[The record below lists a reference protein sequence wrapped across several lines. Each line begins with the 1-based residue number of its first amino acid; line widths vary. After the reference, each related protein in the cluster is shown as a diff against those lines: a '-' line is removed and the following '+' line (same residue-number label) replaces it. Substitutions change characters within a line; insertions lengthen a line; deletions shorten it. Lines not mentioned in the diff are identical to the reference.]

1 MANET
6 QTGTALSPGLA
17 TRLRDVARCP
27 FATSAELHA
36 LTGRTFLRSIA
47 SLRERGLI
55 QSVDYRSGVNG
66 RVSARHFLTREGL
79 RVLSEWLGQPESVTL
94 RELPVSAEW
103 QQELLGRIEILA
115 LVYRV
120 AVQVARCRTEAGDD
134 CMVSVL
140 FPRDGAFDG
149 IIDCADGL
157 WFGVIRQ
164 GYGLSLSN
172 LGRRLKRQ
180 ARKSVQPA
188 TVFVVTADGLAKPPV
203 MRRLLERRSRFTGVI
218 SFEGDIRV
226 DQVDEAVWMLP
237 GHLGRESLSLRDVVE
252 NAVGLPG
259 SRPFVKTSYK
269 MAGHP
274 VPLADLSESA
284 WAELT
289 WAQRQSVD
297 DVLLWP
303 LMDIRQLAALRSVP
317 YANKALVLSQVVGLG
332 LIVRVRMH
340 ELPRRRFALSD
351 EGLRYVASRDRTSL
365 SALRKRW
372 VPGSDEESAGTMFGK
387 MELESSHTEGV
398 NDFAARLQ
406 IECGGDSYI
415 VPSLRGTR
423 LYSDSAGDSQ
433 VSPDLIAALVR
444 NGFQYTLFLEYEM
457 RAVSPSPMRD
467 KLLPWVRYF
476 GTPYP
481 QEDFDG
487 ELKLLFVLAG
497 EKEETV
503 FQSVSDELHRQTGV
517 FLPLATTY
525 KDVLVKSAAVLSDPI
540 WRHMDGRPAERS
552 AAFSGGARTRRLK
565 GDFTRF
571 REVQPS
577 EVEGQSPISHAQSSP
592 ETPEGPPPSLGAY
605 LRRVRTER
613 RMSLRDVQR
622 LARQNGL
629 EASVSSGYLSVL
641 ERDGIREPSPRVLH
655 TLAAVYEVDYMEL
668 MRRADYIPF
677 DARPAGG
684 PAENFTFRGASQLDH
699 EQRRRIQSLID
710 LELNDVGETSGI
722 DHPST

>member
-17 TRLRDVARCP
+17 TRLRDVARYP

-140 FPRDGAFDG
+140 FPRDGPFDG

-180 ARKSVQPA
+180 ARKSAQPA

-218 SFEGDIRV
+218 SFEGDI
-226 DQVDEAVWMLP
+226 QVDEAVWMLP
-237 GHLGRESLSLRDVVE
+237 GHLGQESLSMRDVVE

-274 VPLADLSESA
+274 VPLADLPESA

-317 YANKALVLSQVVGLG
+317 YANKALVLSQMVDLG
-332 LIVRVRMH
+332 LISRVRMH

-372 VPGSDEESAGTMFGK
+372 VPGSDEESAGTMFCK

-552 AAFSGGARTRRLK
+552 AAFSDGMEARRHK

-571 REVQPS
+571 REGHPSDAADETFLPNAQVPS
-577 EVEGQSPISHAQSSP
+577 EIPRDVQL
-592 ETPEGPPPSLGAY
+592 SLGAY
-605 LRRVRTER
+605 LRRIRTER

-655 TLAAVYEVDYMEL
+655 TLAAVYEVDYIEL
-668 MRRADYIPF
+668 MRRAGYIPF

-684 PAENFTFRGASQLDH
+684 PAENFTFRGASQLDP

-710 LELNDVGETSGI
+710 LELNYAGETSGI
-722 DHPST
+722 DHLST